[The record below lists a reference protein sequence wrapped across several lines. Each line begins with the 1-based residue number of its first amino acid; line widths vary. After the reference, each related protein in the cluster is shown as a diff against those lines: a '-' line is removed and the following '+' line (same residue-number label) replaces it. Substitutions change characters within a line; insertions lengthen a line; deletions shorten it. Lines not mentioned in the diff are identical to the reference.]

1 MFRAF
6 FECVLQGSDTDA
18 SSLSNLHIYVFLA
31 GLDRRSLS
39 DLHLH
44 RLITEKGVKTEA
56 KEYIHSLKPL
66 QLARDVLTTFLDG
79 EHQNTRGSD
88 EAVKVE
94 KELEWDR
101 KKA

>member
-1 MFRAF
+1 M
-6 FECVLQGSDTDA
+6 
-18 SSLSNLHIYVFLA
+18 FLA

-39 DLHLH
+39 DPHLH

-66 QLARDVLTTFLDG
+66 QLARDVLTTFLGG
-79 EHQNTRGSD
+79 EHQNTGGSD

-101 KKA
+101 KKALAAATDDEDGGDGDEEMDDS